1 MSTGELGDVEFS
13 ILGGKDDLT
22 IGIQNLDLFFE
33 KCVRFVPS
41 NICSPKIEK
50 ILIVNGGE
58 ISLVE
63 EMPYLRCGIGEINID
78 ISLVKH

>member
-50 ILIVNGGE
+50 ILIVNRGK
-58 ISLVE
+58 IPLVE
-63 EMPYLRCGIGEINID
+63 EMPHMRCGIGEINID

>member
-1 MSTGELGDVEFS
+1 MSTGELGNIEFS

-22 IGIQNLDLFFE
+22 IGIQNFNLFFE
-33 KCVRFVPS
+33 EGVRFVPC

-50 ILIVNGGE
+50 ILIVNGGK
-58 ISLVE
+58 IPLVE

>member
-1 MSTGELGDVEFS
+1 MSTGELGNIEFS

-50 ILIVNGGE
+50 ILIVNRGK
-58 ISLVE
+58 IPFVE
-63 EMPYLRCGIGEINID
+63 EMPYLRSGIGEVDID
-78 ISLVKH
+78 IALVKH

>member
-22 IGIQNLDLFFE
+22 IGIQNFDLFFE
-33 KCVRFVPS
+33 EGVRFVPS

-50 ILIVNGGE
+50 ILIVNGGK
-58 ISLVE
+58 IPFVE
-63 EMPYLRCGIGEINID
+63 EMPYLRSGIGEVDID
-78 ISLVKH
+78 IALVKH